1 MLVQLIHHGIIIAP
15 KPPVHGLILTIRGER
30 VALTA
35 RQEEM
40 ALAWARKQ
48 GTPYVRDR
56 VFARNFMTDFSAAL
70 SLSRRLSVDAVDFGP
85 AIEIVVAE
93 RETKAGLTKEQRKAA
108 AAVRKVK
115 REELKERYGYA
126 IANGE
131 RIELGNYMTEPSG
144 IFMGRGKH
152 PLRGR
157 WKEGA
162 AHPDVT
168 LNMSP
173 DSPRPEGDWARIV
186 WQPDSLWVARWKDK
200 LSGKLKYVWV
210 SDTAPVKQA
219 REALKFDKAIELGG
233 SLEAVRAQ
241 IQHDLSDPSDKQ
253 KMIATACYL
262 IDALCL
268 RVGDEKDPDEADT
281 VGATTLRPEHIT
293 LHPDHTVEFR
303 FLGKDSVLWHQ
314 RIELPPM
321 VHENLA
327 YLVANAC
334 PSNSNKRRS
343 GRDLPQVFP
352 HITSRD
358 VNSYLSTIQPGLSAK
373 VFRTHHATE
382 VVRDSLA
389 ECAVAADDPEYVKRE
404 AMVLANLDAAILCNH
419 SKQAPAKWAGRRVRM
434 REQRLRA
441 KARVDK
447 VREQVREYR
456 ARKEALGGEAKEKIA
471 AASDKQRPK
480 VRERY
485 RKKRAVADRWIEA
498 AKGRLQ
504 RARVAL
510 GKVESRN
517 KLAGKGRTW
526 NLGTSLKSYIDP
538 RVCYRWGQQ
547 VDYDVIEKYYPKALQ
562 RKFAWVAD
570 SEHQEPAGDVELGTG
585 GNGENPVE

>member
-1 MLVQLIHHGIIIAP
+1 MLVQLIHNGIIIAP
-15 KPPVHGLILTIRGER
+15 KPPVHGLILTIRGEP

-48 GTPYVRDR
+48 GTPYVLDT
-56 VFARNFMTDFSAAL
+56 VFARNFMADFGAAW
-70 SLSRRLSVDAVDFGP
+70 SLSGGLSIDEVDFGP
-85 AIEIVVAE
+85 AINVVVAE
-93 RETKAGLTKEQRKAA
+93 REIKAGLTKEERKAA
-108 AAVRKVK
+108 AAVRKAK

-126 IANGE
+126 MANGE
-131 RIELGNYMTEPSG
+131 PIELGNYMTEPSG

-162 AHPDVT
+162 THRDVT

-173 DSPRPEGDWARIV
+173 DAPRPEGDWAEIV

-210 SDTAPVKQA
+210 SDTAPIKQA
-219 REALKFDKAIELGG
+219 REALKFDQAIGLGG
-233 SLEAVRAQ
+233 NIETVRAQ
-241 IQHDLSDPSDKQ
+241 IQHDLSDPNDKQ
-253 KMIATACYL
+253 KMVATACYL

-281 VGATTLRPEHIT
+281 VGATTLRPEHLT
-293 LHPDHTVEFR
+293 LHPDHAVEFR
-303 FLGKDSVLWHQ
+303 FLGKDSVLLHK
-314 RIELPPM
+314 RIELPPI
-321 VHENLA
+321 VYENLA
-327 YLVANAC
+327 YLVENAC
-334 PSNSNKRRS
+334 PSDSNKSRS
-343 GRDLPQVFP
+343 GRDLPQLFP

-382 VVRDSLA
+382 VVRHSLA
-389 ECAVAADDPEYVKRE
+389 ECGVTADDPEYGKRE
-404 AMVLANLDAAILCNH
+404 AMVLANLEAAILCNH
-419 SKQAPAKWAGRRVRM
+419 TKQAPANWAARRVRM
-434 REQRLRA
+434 REQRQTA
-441 KARVDK
+441 QARVEK
-447 VREQVREYR
+447 VREQVREFR
-456 ARKEALGGEAKEKIA
+456 ARRKSLGGEAENKIA
-471 AASDKQRPK
+471 AASDKQRPQ
-480 VRERY
+480 VRDRY
-485 RKKRAVADRWIEA
+485 RKRRAVADRRIEA
-498 AKGRLQ
+498 AKDRLQ

-510 GKVESRN
+510 GKVESRT
-517 KLAGKGRTW
+517 KLAGRGRTW

-547 VDYDVIEKYYPKALQ
+547 VDYDVIVKYYPKALQ

-570 SEHQEPAGDVELGTG
+570 SKHQQPAGEVELGAG
-585 GNGENPVE
+585 GNGENQVE